1 MLNQAT
7 DWARSGQ
14 LALRG
19 VSVDNGKPSAIPEKH
34 SPEKKN

>member
-19 VSVDNGKPSAIPEKH
+19 VSVENGVPPAIPEKH
-34 SPEKKN
+34 MPNKKN